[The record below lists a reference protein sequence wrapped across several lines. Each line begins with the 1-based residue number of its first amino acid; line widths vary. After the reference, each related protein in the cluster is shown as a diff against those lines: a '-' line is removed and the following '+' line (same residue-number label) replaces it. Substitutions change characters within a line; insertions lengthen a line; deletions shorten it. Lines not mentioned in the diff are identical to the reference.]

1 MRGAFDAS
9 LRLPNWPISEISP
22 SNTSIE
28 LVNQHHFLGV
38 LMAHFEYMYI
48 YRERQLALNK
58 STNEFSLLEID
69 ILKYYKNDLIH
80 NACKQVQF

>member
-9 LRLPNWPISEISP
+9 LRLPNRPISEIFP

-48 YRERQLALNK
+48 YRE
-58 STNEFSLLEID
+58 TVGVE
-69 ILKYYKNDLIH
+69 
-80 NACKQVQF
+80 

>member
-9 LRLPNWPISEISP
+9 LRLPNRPISEISP

-28 LVNQHHFLGV
+28 LVNQRHFLGV

-48 YRERQLALNK
+48 YRE
-58 STNEFSLLEID
+58 TVGVE
-69 ILKYYKNDLIH
+69 
-80 NACKQVQF
+80 